1 MPVTSRNK
9 IPISSEERSGIT
21 ASGVFHSLIALL
33 AWILF
38 FVWWNQ
44 VIPQISV
51 DDAAAA
57 FLVIFLTVLLT
68 SVLTLLW
75 VRYNVGIFRRKGP
88 RKQIPAVSEERD
100 ADYLGRSLDHPG
112 YDLLKSGRIVLVSRE
127 GDKKK
132 FEISRDA

>member
-1 MPVTSRNK
+1 MPVTSRNE
-9 IPISSEERSGIT
+9 IPISSGKRPGIT
-21 ASGVFHSLIALL
+21 GRGIVHSLLAVL

-38 FVWWNQ
+38 VVWWNQ
-44 VIPQISV
+44 VIPQITV

-68 SVLTLLW
+68 CVLTLLW
-75 VRYNVGIFRRKGP
+75 VRYNIGIFRRKGP
-88 RKQIPAVSEERD
+88 RKQIPAVSEERE

-112 YDLLKSGRIVLVSRE
+112 YDSLKGGRIVLVSRE

-132 FEISRDA
+132 FEISRGA